1 MINNITAATPWGY
14 YYNPLNMTATVP
26 QSYYV
31 NPWALPWW
39 ASSPPSYPFYTQI
52 TAPTS
57 EETERVEEVEDS
69 TDLSE
74 TIREIVR
81 EEIAAFKKE
90 LASEV
95 IKEIVAQTRR
105 NAGRRA

>member
-14 YYNPLNMTATVP
+14 YYNPLNMTATAP
-26 QSYYV
+26 QGCYV
-31 NPWALPWW
+31 YPWW
-39 ASSPPSYPFYTQI
+39 GYIPPCPPGYSYYTQI
-52 TAPTS
+52 TAPT
-57 EETERVEEVEDS
+57 EDAAQEDEDS

-105 NAGRRA
+105 NAGRR